1 MRVQPVRYHII
12 GITLGL
18 FVLTGCRVSAE
29 PPIASPT
36 PETMVEVCKCLA
48 ILNMEAWIDENENGA
63 WDLEEKPLEGVRF
76 RAEWVGWYKN
86 NIGQKSQASALSDA
100 TGHAEITVTGCCD
113 NIVVHPDSVPSIYK
127 PTTRDRCSTETC
139 RFGFVVSPPTPRN
152 LSGADLRGA
161 DLRGADLREA
171 DLGGADLSEADLF
184 GAYLSE
190 ANLTGADLGG
200 ADLFKADLQGTR
212 YNQDTRWP
220 KGFDP
225 AAAGAVLEE

>member
-36 PETMVEVCKCLA
+36 PETMVKVCKCLA

-100 TGHAEITVTGCCD
+100 TGHAEITVTGCCE
-113 NIVVHPDSVPSIYK
+113 ISWSIQTRCRPSTSPRLGTVVRLRHAVSGLSC
-127 PTTRDRCSTETC
+127 RLQHQET
-139 RFGFVVSPPTPRN
+139 
-152 LSGADLRGA
+152 
-161 DLRGADLREA
+161 
-171 DLGGADLSEADLF
+171 
-184 GAYLSE
+184 
-190 ANLTGADLGG
+190 
-200 ADLFKADLQGTR
+200 
-212 YNQDTRWP
+212 
-220 KGFDP
+220 
-225 AAAGAVLEE
+225 